1 MNAIMNLMKEHETL
15 RPARSVTG
23 RYRILFLGLGLWLA
37 AGLSSVPAQAQ
48 NIILNP
54 DRPDV
59 YVVERGDTLWDI
71 AGEFLEQPWQ
81 WPQVWRANP
90 EIDDPDLIYPGDR
103 LRLVMQDGQPRIIL
117 DRGSDRPVVRL
128 SPQMRSQPRDEAIP
142 AISRDLIDH
151 FLVDNL
157 VVDPREYER
166 SPYIVSSADDNLVIS
181 AGDTVLARSPDSGW
195 QETAQQMDIIR
206 LGESYEDPDSG
217 ELLGHQG
224 LRIGQA
230 RRQRGDAGDSE
241 GVRRL
246 EILRSR
252 EEIKPGDRLMVPGG
266 SAVTTQYMPRPAPSG
281 LQGRVL
287 ELLTEVSLAAQY
299 DSLLIS
305 LGAEDGLQEGDL
317 LTVHADDRAV
327 ADPLTGETLVAAGQP
342 VGTLLVYRVFDRLG
356 YGLILEG
363 TAPVS
368 RGFRVAAPE

>member
-1 MNAIMNLMKEHETL
+1 MNEHAKPH
-15 RPARSVTG
+15 PARSLTG

-37 AGLSSVPAQAQ
+37 SGLLPAQAQ
-48 NIILNP
+48 NISLNP

-81 WPQVWRANP
+81 WPEVWRANP
-90 EIDDPDLIYPGDR
+90 DIENPDLIYPGDR
-103 LRLVMQDGQPRIIL
+103 LRLVMQDGQPRIVL
-117 DRGSDRPVVRL
+117 DRDTDRPVVRL

-142 AISRDLIDH
+142 VMSRDLIDH

-157 VVDPREYER
+157 VIDPQDYER
-166 SPYIVSSADDNLVIS
+166 APYILGSAADNLVIS
-181 AGDTVLARSPDSGW
+181 SGDTVLARASGDGW
-195 QETAQQMDIIR
+195 QDTVRQLDIIR
-206 LGESYEDPDSG
+206 MGERYEDPESG

-230 RRQRGDAGDSE
+230 RRQQGSSGDSE

-252 EEIKPGDRLMVPGG
+252 EEIKPGDRLMVPARN
-266 SAVTTQYMPRPAPSG
+266 AVSTQYMPRPARSG

-287 ELLTEVSLAAQY
+287 ELLTELSLAAQY

-305 LGAEDGLQEGDL
+305 LGDEDGLREGDL
-317 LTVHADDRAV
+317 LTVHADDQSV
-327 ADPLTGETLVAAGQP
+327 TDPLTGDVLVAAGEP

-356 YGLILEG
+356 HGLILEG

-368 RGFRVAAPE
+368 EGFRVTAPQ

>member
-1 MNAIMNLMKEHETL
+1 MNAIMNEHETPRL
-15 RPARSVTG
+15 ARPLTG

-48 NIILNP
+48 NITLNP
-54 DRPDV
+54 DRPEV

-81 WPQVWRANP
+81 WPEVWRANP
-90 EIDDPDLIYPGDR
+90 GIENPHLIYPGDR
-103 LRLVMQDGQPRIIL
+103 LRLVMRDGQPRIVL

-128 SPQMRSQPRDEAIP
+128 SPAMRSQPRDEAIP

-151 FLVDNL
+151 FLVDNI

-166 SPYIVSSADDNLVIS
+166 APYILGSADDNLVIS

-195 QETAQQMDIIR
+195 QDTAQLDIIR
-206 LGESYEDPDSG
+206 LGERYEDPDSG

-230 RRQRGDAGDSE
+230 RRQRGEAGDSE

-246 EILRSR
+246 DILRSR
-252 EEIKPGDRLMVPGG
+252 EEIKPGDRLMVHRG
-266 SAVTTQYMPRPAPSG
+266 SAVTTQYMPRPARSG
-281 LQGRVL
+281 LQGHVL

-299 DSLLIS
+299 DSLLVS
-305 LGAEDGLQEGDL
+305 LGSEDGLREGDL

-327 ADPLTGETLVAAGQP
+327 ADPLTGEMLVAAGQP

-368 RGFRVAAPE
+368 RGFRVAAPQ

>member
-1 MNAIMNLMKEHETL
+1 MNAIMNEHETPH
-15 RPARSVTG
+15 PACPLTG
-23 RYRILFLGLGLWLA
+23 RYRILFLALGLWLA
-37 AGLSSVPAQAQ
+37 AGLSSGPVQAQ
-48 NIILNP
+48 NIRLNP

-71 AGEFLEQPWQ
+71 AGEFLEEPWQ
-81 WPQVWRANP
+81 WPEVWRANP

-103 LRLVMQDGQPRIIL
+103 LRLVMRDGQPRIIL
-117 DRGSDRPVVRL
+117 DRDTDRPVVRL
-128 SPQMRSQPRDEAIP
+128 SPAMRSLPREEAIP

-157 VVDPREYER
+157 VVDVQEYE
-166 SPYIVSSADDNLVIS
+166 SAPYIVSSAEDNLVIS

-195 QETAQQMDIIR
+195 QGAVQQLDIIR
-206 LGESYEDPDSG
+206 LGQRYEDPVSG
-217 ELLGHQG
+217 ELLGRQG

-230 RRQRGDAGDSE
+230 RQQPARAGDSE

-246 EILRSR
+246 AIQRSR
-252 EEIKPGDRLMVPGG
+252 EEVKPGDRLMEARD
-266 SAVTTQYMPRPAPSG
+266 SKVTTQYMPRPARSG

-287 ELLTEVSLAAQY
+287 ELLTELSLAAQY
-299 DSLLIS
+299 DSVLVS
-305 LGAEDGLQEGDL
+305 LGTEDGLREGDL
-317 LTVHADDRAV
+317 LTVHADDRTV
-327 ADPLTGETLVAAGQP
+327 ADPLTGEALVAAGQP

-368 RGFRVAAPE
+368 EGFRVAAPQ